1 LDETFLRRALRN
13 MPCSS
18 SDDTIVLEQ

>member
-1 LDETFLRRALRN
+1 LDETFLRRALGN